1 MKEIAH
7 FEIVKTMFLGSG
19 TFGSCYLTH
28 YRGMVVTVKKFHQR
42 RSTDEGQVN
51 EDVLCEAAIISRL
64 GDHPGLPL
72 LLGICTQTMPYRLV
86 AQLHGEK
93 KKSLTLWRAIK
104 KVKLDKRCWFAILRA
119 ISKTLACIHEMGF
132 LHDDLKSNNV
142 VMERRGEAT
151 L

>member
-7 FEIVKTMFLGSG
+7 FEIVKTTFLGSG
-19 TFGSCYLTH
+19 TFGSCYLDH
-28 YRGMVVTVKKFHQR
+28 YRGMEVTVKKFHQW
-42 RSTDEGQVN
+42 RSTDEGQIK
-51 EDVLCEAAIISRL
+51 EDVPCEAAIISRL